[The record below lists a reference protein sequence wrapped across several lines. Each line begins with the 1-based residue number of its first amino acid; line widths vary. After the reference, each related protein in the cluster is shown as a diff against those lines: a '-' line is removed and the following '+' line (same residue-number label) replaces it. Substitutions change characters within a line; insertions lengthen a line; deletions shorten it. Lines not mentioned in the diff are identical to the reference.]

1 MNGEHSIHDVRV
13 AVGFAGAVGGLAA
26 ISAFGLVEQQR
37 MLLALAG
44 LVLLLLVAG
53 ALSARADAIFA
64 GWMVLAPFLQ
74 NPYNP
79 ATPRALIAVL
89 YLVPPLLFVVWSFS
103 SARSEESPRPR
114 FSWFDALPLA
124 FVLLALGSILSQQLP
139 ITTFNSH
146 GVWGQYVSRGYLG
159 KILYTNIAIGVI
171 CYYFC
176 AFGARRRGFERR
188 VVNALLV
195 TSAIVAFVALLER
208 FSGTSLGGFLAKRE
222 SKDGRVVGTFLDA
235 NALGGFLGVALVI
248 AVAVLVWRGP
258 ETLRWPSIVLLVVGV
273 PALAFTLTRAAL
285 LAVVAVVILMASLH
299 ARARWTA
306 LGAVVLAL
314 VIGIAS
320 WSNIK
325 ATRVYQ
331 ERLSNHSNV
340 ASRQLLTAWS
350 IDLAQLKPITG
361 WGYGSF
367 DRVKNTVPLPSA
379 GIPREY
385 AADDTSHNTFL
396 TVLVE
401 LGSVGLGLLL
411 VPWLII
417 AYQAS
422 RLGINVA
429 ARRWFVIAWVATLLV
444 YVINASFSDFRF
456 FSFVAALP
464 WIALGM
470 LRRGMVPATPAA
482 PS

>member
-1 MNGEHSIHDVRV
+1 MNGQHSLQDVRV
-13 AVGFAGAVGGLAA
+13 ALGFGAGAAALAG
-26 ISAFGLVEQQR
+26 ISALGLVERQR
-37 MLLALAG
+37 LLVALVG
-44 LVLLLLVAG
+44 FVLLLIVAG
-53 ALSARADAIFA
+53 VLSARADAVFA
-64 GWMVLAPFLQ
+64 GWMLLAPFLQ

-89 YLVPPLLFVVWSFS
+89 YLVPPVLFALWTLASG
-103 SARSEESPRPR
+103 RTETPRPGFR
-114 FSWFDALPLA
+114 WFDALPLA
-124 FVLLALGSILSQQLP
+124 FVVLALGSILSQQLP

-146 GVWGQYVSRGYLG
+146 GDWGQYVSRSYLG
-159 KILYTNIAIGVI
+159 EILYTNIGIGVI

-176 AFGARRRGFERR
+176 AFGPRRRGFERR

-235 NALGGFLGVALVI
+235 NALGGFLGVAIVI
-248 AVAVLVWRGP
+248 AVAVLIWRGP
-258 ETLRWPSIVLLVVGV
+258 PSLRRPSIVMLVVGV

-285 LAVVAVVILMASLH
+285 LAVLAVVLLMASLH
-299 ARARWTA
+299 ARVRWTA
-306 LGAVVLAL
+306 LGAVALTL

-331 ERLSNHSNV
+331 ERLSNRSNV
-340 ASRQLLTAWS
+340 ASRQLLTSWS
-350 IDLAQLKPITG
+350 LDLASRRPAMG

-367 DRVKNTVPLPSA
+367 DRVKSTVPLPSA

-385 AADDTSHNTFL
+385 AASDTSHNTFL

-401 LGSVGLGLLL
+401 LGSVGLALLL
-411 VPWLII
+411 LPWLII
-417 AYQAS
+417 GYQAS
-422 RLGINVA
+422 RLGLRAVG
-429 ARRWFVIAWVATLLV
+429 RRWFVIAWVATLFV

-470 LRRGMVPATPAA
+470 LRRGMLAAEQPAA